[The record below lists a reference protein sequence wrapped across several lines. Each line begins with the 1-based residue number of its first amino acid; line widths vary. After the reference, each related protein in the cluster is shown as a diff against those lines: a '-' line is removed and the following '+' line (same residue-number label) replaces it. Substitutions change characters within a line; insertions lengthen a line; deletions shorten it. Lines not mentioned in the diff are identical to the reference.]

1 MTLTKNYHIFSEIG
15 LAKDNSAVVPPKNI
29 FGNETGDFVLRGN
42 CYHDCFKDADAEI
55 NLHSI
60 IEFGSKNV
68 EKMKILKLTNG
79 KMHKPCENCKRSR
92 FDIHLTPI
100 NFFGFFVQNSQ
111 ILDGMNFDPVNY
123 VKET

>member
-1 MTLTKNYHIFSEIG
+1 M
-15 LAKDNSAVVPPKNI
+15 VPPKNI

-92 FDIHLTPI
+92 FDSLKENSSK
-100 NFFGFFVQNSQ
+100 NFFWIFCPEIADRS
-111 ILDGMNFDPVNY
+111 
-123 VKET
+123 

>member
-1 MTLTKNYHIFSEIG
+1 M
-15 LAKDNSAVVPPKNI
+15 VPPKNI

-100 NFFGFFVQNSQ
+100 NFFGFFVQNSP
-111 ILDGMNFDPVNY
+111 IR
-123 VKET
+123 VKVFFQTMQVTHLFLMKIMLTLSTNHLE